1 MDRCTCRC
9 DLTEILLKTVLN
21 TIQSISQSTKLKA
34 LADDKVNATEKLKFI
49 FGRIENIVGKEE
61 NAGYLHF
68 LLFLQFSKGLFFK
81 INESWDCVVKS

>member
-1 MDRCTCRC
+1 MDRCSCRC

-21 TIQSISQSTKLKA
+21 TVQSISQSTKLKA

-61 NAGYLHF
+61 NAGY
-68 LLFLQFSKGLFFK
+68 
-81 INESWDCVVKS
+81 